1 VARQILPPAKSLPV
15 VALCS
20 QPVITQPDGTASPLI
35 CSNGGLN
42 VQAWKFFAR
51 LTPRV
56 LGVGPTVSLARLQI
70 ALCRDINVSHAS
82 LAQEMGAYELATAY
96 NGWNFATDPTEI
108 LATSGC
114 PR

>member
-1 VARQILPPAKSLPV
+1 MT
-15 VALCS
+15 
-20 QPVITQPDGTASPLI
+20 TQPDGTAGPLI

-42 VQAWKFFAR
+42 VLAWKFFVP

-56 LGVGPTVSLARLQI
+56 LSAGPIVSLTNLQ
-70 ALCRDINVSHAS
+70 AAMCRDVNASHAS
-82 LAQEMGAYELATAY
+82 SAQETSAYELAAAY
-96 NGWNFATDPTEI
+96 YGWNFATDPTEI